1 MNNLSHDTHKTYRL
15 YFFNLEDVSRGYWR
29 SKVSKKG
36 VKKSQIEFKMPGIC
50 QKIIL
55 HPNYDTYEFNF
66 WYV

>member
-1 MNNLSHDTHKTYRL
+1 MSNYRRGL
-15 YFFNLEDVSRGYWR
+15 ALLTSDVNRGYWR
-29 SKVSKKG
+29 LKVSEKG